1 MFYPKLSFYAKRKGG
16 TMDLIKKQLTFFDM
30 FSGIG
35 GFKIALEKAE
45 FKCVGYC
52 DNDKYATKLYREF
65 FNTEE
70 EMYFDDATTI
80 RTDEL
85 PDFDIL
91 CAGFP
96 CQAFSIA
103 GKRRGF
109 NESRGTMFFEVARI
123 LRDKKPKY
131 FILENVK
138 GLLNHERGGTFA
150 TIVKI
155 LSDLGYS
162 TQWQVLNSKFFGIP
176 QNRERVLLVGCLTG
190 ECSGKIFPI
199 SSNDAKNISNLNT
212 IAITKGKSQGN
223 RVYSVD
229 GISSCLTSNG
239 GGQGGKTGLYF
250 INKPRFNTYKASDI
264 VQTLK
269 VAGDTPLMRVR
280 NGTKKGYDEAS
291 IGDGISLG
299 YPTSTTR
306 RGRVGK
312 QVSQTLDTHC
322 QMGTIDKFRIR
333 RLTPLECFRLQ
344 GFPDEMIKKAY
355 ALKISDAQLYKMAGN
370 AVTVNTVYAVA
381 KRIAEVENA

>member
-1 MFYPKLSFYAKRKGG
+1 
-16 TMDLIKKQLTFFDM
+16 MDLNKKQLTFFDM

-35 GFKIALEKAE
+35 GFKIALERAG

-70 EMYFDDATTI
+70 EMYFNDATKI
-80 RTDEL
+80 RTNEL
-85 PDFDIL
+85 PNFDIL

-109 NESRGTMFFEVARI
+109 SESRGTMFFEVARI

-138 GLLNHERGGTFA
+138 GLLNHEHGGTFS

-162 TQWQVLNSKFFGIP
+162 TQWQVLNTKFFGIP
-176 QNRERVLLVGCLTG
+176 QNRERVFIVGCLTG
-190 ECSGKIFPI
+190 ECIGKVFPI
-199 SSNDAKNISNLNT
+199 SSNDAKNISNLN
-212 IAITKGKSQGN
+212 AITKKKSQGS
-223 RVYSVD
+223 RVYSTD
-229 GISSCLTSNG
+229 GISSCLTSSG

-250 INKPRFNTYKASDI
+250 INKPRFDTYKPSDI

-269 VAGDTPLMRVR
+269 VAGDTPLMKVK
-280 NGTKKGYDEAS
+280 NGTKKGYDEAY
-291 IGDGISLG
+291 IGDGINLAFPLSKN
-299 YPTSTTR
+299 R

-312 QVSQTLDTHC
+312 KVSQTLDTHC
-322 QMGTIDKFRIR
+322 NMGTIENYRIR

-344 GFPDEMIKKAY
+344 GFPDEMVKKAY
-355 ALKISDAQLYKMAGN
+355 ELKISDAQLYKMAGN
-370 AVTVNTVYAVA
+370 AVTVNTVYSVA